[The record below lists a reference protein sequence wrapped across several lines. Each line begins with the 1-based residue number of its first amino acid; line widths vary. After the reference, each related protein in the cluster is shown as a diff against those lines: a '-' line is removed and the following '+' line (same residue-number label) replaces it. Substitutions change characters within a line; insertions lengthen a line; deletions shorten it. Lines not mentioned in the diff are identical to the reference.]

1 MRISDWRSD
10 FGSFDLKSVGQC
22 ARYRLAIEAAHLLE
36 IGELRHFHAVAP
48 DFPAKTP
55 GAKRRRFPVIFGK
68 ANVVEQRINPDFRK
82 AAEIQFL
89 QIGRG
94 WLHDHLILV
103 IMLQA
108 IGLRSEEHTSELQS
122 LMRSSYAVFCLNKK
136 TNIIYKTT
144 TIQQPKQ

>member
-1 MRISDWRSD
+1 MIRRPPRSTRTD
-10 FGSFDLKSVGQC
+10 T
-22 ARYRLAIEAAHLLE
+22 LLPYTT
-36 IGELRHFHAVAP
+36 LFRS
-48 DFPAKTP
+48 FPAKTP

-108 IGLRSEEHTSELQS
+108 IGIFAIASIGRAAAWLDIGAVPFVRTNRKSTRLN
-122 LMRSSYAVFCLNKK
+122 SSH
-136 TNIIYKTT
+136 
-144 TIQQPKQ
+144 

>member
-1 MRISDWRSD
+1 MFIFFKQKTAYEMRISDWSSD
-10 FGSFDLKSVGQC
+10 VCSSDL
-22 ARYRLAIEAAHLLE
+22 
-36 IGELRHFHAVAP
+36 
-48 DFPAKTP
+48 KTP

-108 IGLRSEEHTSELQS
+108 IGIFAIASIGRAAAWLDIGAVPFVRSEEHTSELQS
-122 LMRSSYAVFCLNKK
+122 LMRISYAVFC
-136 TNIIYKTT
+136 
-144 TIQQPKQ
+144 

>member
-1 MRISDWRSD
+1 MIRRQPRSTRTD
-10 FGSFDLKSVGQC
+10 TLCPYTTLFRS
-22 ARYRLAIEAAHLLE
+22 
-36 IGELRHFHAVAP
+36 
-48 DFPAKTP
+48 
-55 GAKRRRFPVIFGK
+55 VIFGK

-108 IGLRSEEHTSELQS
+108 IGIFAIASIGRAAAWLDIGAVPFVRTQRSQRRCGMKGARDRES
-122 LMRSSYAVFCLNKK
+122 VV
-136 TNIIYKTT
+136 
-144 TIQQPKQ
+144 